1 MARSGRA
8 NWRKSKLAEERI
20 GGLGGKQ
27 ECGRRGQPT
36 IRLIRRP
43 PSLRSQLPAR
53 RPSVNP
59 LNLREL
65 HIRESFIYKALQHPF
80 NPQAAWPPKS
90 ATCASAIRKSVV
102 SARASYIN
110 ESFIYKGDKQDGEK
124 KSSPWLGSVK
134 GLWFGAVTYSP
145 TFAVPSARRGLTSL
159 FGMGRGGAPVLWPPY
174 FSVDVRGIGLCG
186 ARLRLPRLCV
196 IR

>member
-1 MARSGRA
+1 MYKKSVEACTGCCSSYRGFSHCPLELNGNAQKPTIYVISHQSPCIRGITTEQNIHITSIYRCTAPDSQSTSCRVAIAHSGRA

-43 PSLRSQLPAR
+43 PGLRSQLPAR

-90 ATCASAIRKSVV
+90 ATCASAIR
-102 SARASYIN
+102 
-110 ESFIYKGDKQDGEK
+110 
-124 KSSPWLGSVK
+124 
-134 GLWFGAVTYSP
+134 
-145 TFAVPSARRGLTSL
+145 
-159 FGMGRGGAPVLWPPY
+159 
-174 FSVDVRGIGLCG
+174 
-186 ARLRLPRLCV
+186 
-196 IR
+196 